1 MNEITYC
8 VEIADM
14 KAFQRHHRR
23 TSAVHRRL
31 RIFLVLLFVG
41 FGLDSTLRQANTS
54 VGYRVLYFLVIL
66 GIYALVFAVI
76 SGVVHWIAQFR
87 AYRGAE
93 NGGVLGEHTITL
105 TPEALHE
112 RTAVND
118 SKALWRGLFRV
129 DETLEHIFIYTQ
141 PNAAYVIP
149 RRAFPSPADAEQFL
163 ATARAYHEAARR
175 DA

>member
-93 NGGVLGEHTITL
+93 NGGVNL
-105 TPEALHE
+105 
-112 RTAVND
+112 RTELVR
-118 SKALWRGLFRV
+118 KYR
-129 DETLEHIFIYTQ
+129 I
-141 PNAAYVIP
+141 
-149 RRAFPSPADAEQFL
+149 SPVSGQTHHSPQSPPCL
-163 ATARAYHEAARR
+163 AG
-175 DA
+175 